1 MILTKSYKNKEIHYA
16 DKIITT
22 DGHVIHF
29 EVKGVPLDTPAIFL
43 HGGPGARVVPA
54 HYDFFNPKLFFSI
67 LFDQRGCGKSKPF
80 CELKNNNIQNLILDM
95 ERLREKLGLQKWILF
110 GGSWGSTL
118 ALYYAINYPERCLGL
133 VLRGVF
139 LGERKEI
146 DWFLCGMR
154 KFYPEAHKLLLKG
167 LNFSELE
174 RPTSGEILKRGSE
187 LILSNNEEV
196 SQKASNA
203 WAKYEMSCSTI
214 DYKEREMSGSA
225 ALSLAKIE
233 LHYFLNNCFLI
244 NNEILDNLKY
254 IKNLPIYIIQG
265 RHDPICPPFTA
276 YKLKNSLP
284 NSNLTII
291 DNAGHS
297 AFETGI
303 KKALITALDDLRNQV

>member
-1 MILTKSYKNKEIHYA
+1 MILTKSYKNKEIHYD
-16 DKIITT
+16 DKIITS
-22 DGHVIHF
+22 DGHEIYF
-29 EVKGVPLDTPAIFL
+29 EVKGNSSSTPVVFL

-95 ERLREKLGLQKWILF
+95 ERIREKLGLQKWILF

-139 LGERKEI
+139 LGTRNEI

-174 RPTSGEILKRGSE
+174 QPTSDEILKRGSE
-187 LILSNNEEV
+187 LIFSKNEEV
-196 SQKASNA
+196 SQKAANA
-203 WAKYEMSCSTI
+203 WAKYEMSCSTL
-214 DYKEREMSGSA
+214 DYREREMSGSS

-233 LHYFLNNCFLI
+233 LHYFLNNCFLKD
-244 NNEILDNLKY
+244 NEILNNVNK
-254 IKNLPIYIIQG
+254 IKNIPINIIQG
-265 RHDPICPPFTA
+265 RHDTICPPFTA
-276 YKLKNSLP
+276 LKLRNKLTNSKL
-284 NSNLTII
+284 IMVE
-291 DNAGHS
+291 NAGHS

-303 KKALITALDDLRNQV
+303 KNALIKSISEIL

>member
-1 MILTKSYKNKEIHYA
+1 MILTKSYKNKEIHYD
-16 DKIITT
+16 DKIITS
-22 DGHVIHF
+22 DGHEIYF
-29 EVKGVPLDTPAIFL
+29 EVKGNSSSTPVVFL

-54 HYDFFNPKLFFSI
+54 HFDFFNPKLFFSI

-139 LGERKEI
+139 LGTRNEI

-174 RPTSGEILKRGSE
+174 QPTSDEILKRGSE
-187 LILSNNEEV
+187 LIFSKNEEV
-196 SQKASNA
+196 SQKAANA
-203 WAKYEMSCSTI
+203 WAKYEMSCSTL
-214 DYKEREMSGSA
+214 DYREREMSGNS

-233 LHYFLNNCFLI
+233 LHYFLNNCFLKD
-244 NNEILDNLKY
+244 NEILNNVNK
-254 IKNLPIYIIQG
+254 IKNIPINIIQG
-265 RHDPICPPFTA
+265 RHDTICPPFTA
-276 YKLKNSLP
+276 LKLRNKLTNSKL
-284 NSNLTII
+284 IMVE
-291 DNAGHS
+291 NAGHS

-303 KKALITALDDLRNQV
+303 KNALIKSISEIL

>member
-1 MILTKSYKNKEIHYA
+1 MILTKSYKNKEIHYD
-16 DKIITT
+16 DKIITS
-22 DGHVIHF
+22 DGHEIYF
-29 EVKGVPLDTPAIFL
+29 EVKGNSSSTPVVFL

-54 HYDFFNPKLFFSI
+54 HFDFFNPKLFFSI

-95 ERLREKLGLQKWILF
+95 ERIREKLGLQKWILF

-139 LGERKEI
+139 LGTRNEI

-174 RPTSGEILKRGSE
+174 QPTSDEILKRGSE
-187 LILSNNEEV
+187 LIFSKNEEV
-196 SQKASNA
+196 SQKAANA
-203 WAKYEMSCSTI
+203 WAKYEMSCSTL
-214 DYKEREMSGSA
+214 DYKEREMSGNS

-233 LHYFLNNCFLI
+233 LHYFLNNCFLKD
-244 NNEILDNLKY
+244 NELLDNLDK
-254 IKNLPIYIIQG
+254 IKNIPINIIQG
-265 RHDPICPPFTA
+265 RHDTICPPFTA
-276 YKLKNSLP
+276 FKLKNKLS
-284 NSNLTII
+284 NSKLIMVE
-291 DNAGHS
+291 NAGHS

-303 KKALITALDDLRNQV
+303 KNALIKSISEIL

>member
-1 MILTKSYKNKEIHYA
+1 MILTKSYKNKEIHYN
-16 DKIITT
+16 DKIITS
-22 DGHVIHF
+22 DGHEIYF
-29 EVKGVPLDTPAIFL
+29 EVKGNSSSTPVVFL

-139 LGERKEI
+139 LGTRNEI

-174 RPTSGEILKRGSE
+174 QPTSDEILKRGSE
-187 LILSNNEEV
+187 LIFSKNEEV
-196 SQKASNA
+196 SQKAANA

-214 DYKEREMSGSA
+214 DYKEREMSGGS

-233 LHYFLNNCFLI
+233 LHYFLNNCFLKD
-244 NNEILDNLKY
+244 NEILNNVNK
-254 IKNLPIYIIQG
+254 IKNIPINIIQG
-265 RHDPICPPFTA
+265 RHDTICPPFTA
-276 YKLKNSLP
+276 LKLRNKLTNSKL
-284 NSNLTII
+284 IMVE
-291 DNAGHS
+291 NAGHS

-303 KKALITALDDLRNQV
+303 KNALIKSISEIL

>member
-1 MILTKSYKNKEIHYA
+1 MILTKSYKNKEIHYD
-16 DKIITT
+16 DKIITS
-22 DGHVIHF
+22 DGHEIYF
-29 EVKGVPLDTPAIFL
+29 EVKGNSSSTPVVFL

-139 LGERKEI
+139 LGTRNEI

-174 RPTSGEILKRGSE
+174 QPTSDEILKRGSE
-187 LILSNNEEV
+187 LIFSKNEEV
-196 SQKASNA
+196 SQKAANA
-203 WAKYEMSCSTI
+203 WAKYEMSCSTL
-214 DYKEREMSGSA
+214 DYREREMSGSS

-233 LHYFLNNCFLI
+233 LHYFLNNCFLKD
-244 NNEILDNLKY
+244 NEILDNVKK
-254 IKNLPIYIIQG
+254 IRNIPIYIIQG
-265 RHDPICPPFTA
+265 RHDTICPPFTA
-276 YKLKNSLP
+276 LKLRNKLTNSKL
-284 NSNLTII
+284 IMVE
-291 DNAGHS
+291 NAGHS

-303 KKALITALDDLRNQV
+303 KNALIKSISEIL

>member
-1 MILTKSYKNKEIHYA
+1 MILTKSYKNKEIHYN
-16 DKIITT
+16 DKIITS
-22 DGHVIHF
+22 DGHEIYF
-29 EVKGVPLDTPAIFL
+29 EVKGNSSSTPVIFL

-54 HYDFFNPKLFFSI
+54 HFDFFNPKLFFSI

-95 ERLREKLGLQKWILF
+95 ERIREKLGLQKWILF

-139 LGERKEI
+139 LGTRNEI

-174 RPTSGEILKRGSE
+174 QPTSDEILKRGSE
-187 LILSNNEEV
+187 LIFSKNEEV
-196 SQKASNA
+196 SQKAANA
-203 WAKYEMSCSTI
+203 WAKYEMSCSTL
-214 DYKEREMSGSA
+214 DYREREMSGSA

-233 LHYFLNNCFLI
+233 LHYFLNNCFLKD
-244 NNEILDNLKY
+244 NEILDNVKK
-254 IKNLPIYIIQG
+254 IRNIPIYIIQG
-265 RHDPICPPFTA
+265 RHDTICPPFTA
-276 YKLKNSLP
+276 LKLRNKLTNSKL
-284 NSNLTII
+284 IMVE
-291 DNAGHS
+291 NAGHS

-303 KKALITALDDLRNQV
+303 KNALIKSISEIL

>member
-1 MILTKSYKNKEIHYA
+1 MILTKSYKNKEIHYD
-16 DKIITT
+16 DKIITS
-22 DGHVIHF
+22 DGHEIYF
-29 EVKGVPLDTPAIFL
+29 EVKGNSSSTPVVFL

-54 HYDFFNPKLFFSI
+54 HFDFFNPKLFFSI

-139 LGERKEI
+139 LGTRNEI

-174 RPTSGEILKRGSE
+174 QPTSDEILKRGSE
-187 LILSNNEEV
+187 LIFSKNEEV
-196 SQKASNA
+196 SQKAANA
-203 WAKYEMSCSTI
+203 WAKYEMSCSTL
-214 DYKEREMSGSA
+214 DYREREMSGNS

-233 LHYFLNNCFLI
+233 LHYFLNNCFLKD
-244 NNEILDNLKY
+244 NEILDNVKK
-254 IKNLPIYIIQG
+254 IRNIPIYIIQG
-265 RHDPICPPFTA
+265 RHDTICPPFTA
-276 YKLKNSLP
+276 LKLRNKLTNSKL
-284 NSNLTII
+284 IMVE
-291 DNAGHS
+291 NAGHS

-303 KKALITALDDLRNQV
+303 KNALIKSISEIL

>member
-1 MILTKSYKNKEIHYA
+1 MILTKSYKNKEIHYN
-16 DKIITT
+16 DKIITS
-22 DGHVIHF
+22 DGHEIYF
-29 EVKGVPLDTPAIFL
+29 EVKGNSSSTPVVFL

-95 ERLREKLGLQKWILF
+95 ERIREKLGLQKWILF

-139 LGERKEI
+139 LGTRNEI

-174 RPTSGEILKRGSE
+174 QPTSDEILKRGSE
-187 LILSNNEEV
+187 LIFSKNEEV
-196 SQKASNA
+196 SQKAANA

-214 DYKEREMSGSA
+214 DYREREMSGSS

-233 LHYFLNNCFLI
+233 LHYFLNNCFLKD
-244 NNEILDNLKY
+244 NEILDNVKK
-254 IKNLPIYIIQG
+254 IRNIPIYIIQG
-265 RHDPICPPFTA
+265 RHDTICPPFTA
-276 YKLKNSLP
+276 LKLRNKLTNSKL
-284 NSNLTII
+284 IMVE
-291 DNAGHS
+291 NAGHS

-303 KKALITALDDLRNQV
+303 KNALIKSISEIL

>member
-1 MILTKSYKNKEIHYA
+1 MILTKSYKNKEIHYD
-16 DKIITT
+16 DKIITS
-22 DGHVIHF
+22 DGHEIYF
-29 EVKGVPLDTPAIFL
+29 EVKGNSSSTPVVFL

-67 LFDQRGCGKSKPF
+67 LFDQRGCGKSEPF

-95 ERLREKLGLQKWILF
+95 ERIREKLGLQKWILF

-139 LGERKEI
+139 LGTRNEI

-174 RPTSGEILKRGSE
+174 QPTSDEILKRGSE
-187 LILSNNEEV
+187 LIFSKNEEV
-196 SQKASNA
+196 SQKAANA

-214 DYKEREMSGSA
+214 DYREREMSGSS

-233 LHYFLNNCFLI
+233 LHYFLNNCFLKD
-244 NNEILDNLKY
+244 NEILDNVKK
-254 IKNLPIYIIQG
+254 IRNIPIYIIQG
-265 RHDPICPPFTA
+265 RHDTICPPFTA
-276 YKLKNSLP
+276 LKLRNKLTNSKL
-284 NSNLTII
+284 IMVE
-291 DNAGHS
+291 NAGHS

-303 KKALITALDDLRNQV
+303 KNALIKSISEIL

>member
-1 MILTKSYKNKEIHYA
+1 MILTKSYKNKEIHYN
-16 DKIITT
+16 DKIITS
-22 DGHVIHF
+22 DGHEIYF
-29 EVKGVPLDTPAIFL
+29 EVKGNSSSTPVVFL

-139 LGERKEI
+139 LGTRNEI

-174 RPTSGEILKRGSE
+174 QPTSDEILKRGSE
-187 LILSNNEEV
+187 LIFSKNEEV
-196 SQKASNA
+196 SQKAANA
-203 WAKYEMSCSTI
+203 WAKYEMSCSTL
-214 DYKEREMSGSA
+214 DYREREMSGSS

-233 LHYFLNNCFLI
+233 LHYFLNNCFLKD
-244 NNEILDNLKY
+244 NEILDNVKK
-254 IKNLPIYIIQG
+254 IRNIPIYIIQG
-265 RHDPICPPFTA
+265 RHDTICPPFTA
-276 YKLKNSLP
+276 LKLRNKLTNSKL
-284 NSNLTII
+284 IMVE
-291 DNAGHS
+291 NAGHS

-303 KKALITALDDLRNQV
+303 KNALIKSISEIL

>member
-1 MILTKSYKNKEIHYA
+1 MILTKSYKNKEIHYD
-16 DKIITT
+16 DKIITS
-22 DGHVIHF
+22 DGHEIYF
-29 EVKGVPLDTPAIFL
+29 EVKGNSSSTPVVFL

-95 ERLREKLGLQKWILF
+95 ERIREKLGLQKWILF

-139 LGERKEI
+139 LGTRNEI

-174 RPTSGEILKRGSE
+174 QPTSDEILKRGSE
-187 LILSNNEEV
+187 LIFSKNEEV
-196 SQKASNA
+196 SQKAANA
-203 WAKYEMSCSTI
+203 WAKYEMSCSTL
-214 DYKEREMSGSA
+214 DYREREMSGNS

-233 LHYFLNNCFLI
+233 LHYFLNNCFLKD
-244 NNEILDNLKY
+244 NEILDNVKK
-254 IKNLPIYIIQG
+254 IRNIPIYIIQG
-265 RHDPICPPFTA
+265 RHDTICPPFTA
-276 YKLKNSLP
+276 LKLRNKLTNSKL
-284 NSNLTII
+284 IMVE
-291 DNAGHS
+291 NAGHS

-303 KKALITALDDLRNQV
+303 KNALIKSISEIL

>member
-16 DKIITT
+16 DKIFTI

-29 EVKGVPLDTPAIFL
+29 EVKGDPGNTAVVFL

-54 HYDFFNPKLFFSI
+54 HYDFFDSKLFFSI
-67 LFDQRGCGKSKPF
+67 LFDQRGCGNSKPF

-139 LGERKEI
+139 LGTRTEI

-154 KFYPEAHKLLLKG
+154 KFYPEAHKLFLNG
-167 LNFSELE
+167 LNFSELVD
-174 RPTSGEILKRGSE
+174 PTSDEILKRGSE
-187 LILSNNEEV
+187 LIFSNNEEV
-196 SQKASNA
+196 SQKAANA
-203 WAKYEMSCSTI
+203 WAKYEMSCSTL
-214 DYKEREMSGSA
+214 DYREREMSGSS

-233 LHYFLNNCFLI
+233 LHYFLNNCFLKD
-244 NNEILDNLKY
+244 NEILNNMKK
-254 IKNLPIYIIQG
+254 IKNIPINIIQG
-265 RHDPICPPFTA
+265 RHDTICPPFTA
-276 YKLKNSLP
+276 LKLRNKLTNSKL
-284 NSNLTII
+284 IMVE
-291 DNAGHS
+291 NAGHS

-303 KKALITALDDLRNQV
+303 KNALIKSISEIL

>member
-1 MILTKSYKNKEIHYA
+1 MILTKSYKNKEIHYT
-16 DKIITT
+16 DKIINI

-29 EVKGVPLDTPAIFL
+29 EVKGDPLNTPVVFL

-95 ERLREKLGLQKWILF
+95 ERIREKLGLKKWILF

-118 ALYYAINYPERCLGL
+118 ALYYAINYPDRCLGL

-139 LGERKEI
+139 LGTRNEI

-174 RPTSGEILKRGSE
+174 QPTSDEILKRGSE
-187 LILSNNEEV
+187 LIFSKNEEV
-196 SQKASNA
+196 SQKAANA
-203 WAKYEMSCSTI
+203 WAKYEMSCSTL
-214 DYKEREMSGSA
+214 DYREREMSGSS

-233 LHYFLNNCFLI
+233 LHYFLNNCFLKD
-244 NNEILDNLKY
+244 NEILDNVKK
-254 IKNLPIYIIQG
+254 IRNIPIYIIQG
-265 RHDPICPPFTA
+265 RHDTICPPFTA
-276 YKLKNSLP
+276 LKLRNKLTNSKL
-284 NSNLTII
+284 IMVE
-291 DNAGHS
+291 NAGHS

-303 KKALITALDDLRNQV
+303 KNALIKSISEIL

>member
-1 MILTKSYKNKEIHYA
+1 MILTKIYKNKDIHYA

-29 EVKGVPLDTPAIFL
+29 EVKGDPLDTPVVFL

-54 HYDFFNPKLFFSI
+54 HYDFFNQKLFFSI
-67 LFDQRGCGKSKPF
+67 LFDQRGCGKSEPF

-95 ERLREKLGLQKWILF
+95 ERIREKLDVEKWILF

-139 LGERKEI
+139 LGTRKEI

-154 KFYPEAHKLLLKG
+154 KFYPEAHQLFLNG

-174 RPTSGEILKRGSE
+174 RPTSVEILKRGSE
-187 LILSNNEEV
+187 LIFSNNEEV
-196 SQKASNA
+196 SQKAANA
-203 WAKYEMSCSTI
+203 WAKYEMSCSTL
-214 DYKEREMSGSA
+214 DYREREMSGSS

-233 LHYFLNNCFLI
+233 LHYFLNNCFLKD
-244 NNEILDNLKY
+244 NEILNNVNK
-254 IKNLPIYIIQG
+254 IKNIPINIIQG
-265 RHDPICPPFTA
+265 RHDTICPPFTA
-276 YKLKNSLP
+276 LKLRNKLTNSKL
-284 NSNLTII
+284 IMVE
-291 DNAGHS
+291 NAGHS

-303 KKALITALDDLRNQV
+303 KNALIKSISEIL

>member
-1 MILTKSYKNKEIHYA
+1 MILTKSYKNKEIHYN
-16 DKIITT
+16 DKIITS
-22 DGHVIHF
+22 DGHEIYF
-29 EVKGVPLDTPAIFL
+29 EVKGNSSSTPVVFL

-95 ERLREKLGLQKWILF
+95 ERIREKLGLQKWILF

-139 LGERKEI
+139 LGTRNEI

-174 RPTSGEILKRGSE
+174 QPTSDEILKRGSE
-187 LILSNNEEV
+187 LIFSKNEEV
-196 SQKASNA
+196 SQKAANA
-203 WAKYEMSCSTI
+203 WAKYEMSCSTL
-214 DYKEREMSGSA
+214 DYREREMSGSS

-233 LHYFLNNCFLI
+233 LHYFLNNCFLKD
-244 NNEILDNLKY
+244 NEILNNVNK
-254 IKNLPIYIIQG
+254 IKNIPINIIQG
-265 RHDPICPPFTA
+265 RHDTICPPFTA
-276 YKLKNSLP
+276 LKLRNKLSNSKL
-284 NSNLTII
+284 IMVE
-291 DNAGHS
+291 NAGHS

-303 KKALITALDDLRNQV
+303 KNALIKSISEIL

>member
-1 MILTKSYKNKEIHYA
+1 MILTKSYKNKEIHYN
-16 DKIITT
+16 DKIITS
-22 DGHVIHF
+22 DGHEIYF
-29 EVKGVPLDTPAIFL
+29 EVKGNSSSTPVVFL

-54 HYDFFNPKLFFSI
+54 HYDFFNPKFFFSI

-95 ERLREKLGLQKWILF
+95 ERIREKLGLQKWILF

-139 LGERKEI
+139 LGTRNEI

-174 RPTSGEILKRGSE
+174 QPTSDEILKRGSE
-187 LILSNNEEV
+187 LIFSKNEEV
-196 SQKASNA
+196 SQKAANA

-214 DYKEREMSGSA
+214 DYREREMSGSS

-233 LHYFLNNCFLI
+233 LHYFLNNCFLKD
-244 NNEILDNLKY
+244 NEILDNVKK
-254 IKNLPIYIIQG
+254 IRNIPIYIIQG
-265 RHDPICPPFTA
+265 RHDTICPPFTA
-276 YKLKNSLP
+276 LKLRNKLTNSKL
-284 NSNLTII
+284 IMVE
-291 DNAGHS
+291 NAGHS

-303 KKALITALDDLRNQV
+303 KNALIKSISEIL

>member
-1 MILTKSYKNKEIHYA
+1 MILTKSYKNKEIHYN
-16 DKIITT
+16 DKIITS
-22 DGHVIHF
+22 DGHEIYF
-29 EVKGVPLDTPAIFL
+29 EVKGNSSSTPVVFL

-95 ERLREKLGLQKWILF
+95 ERIRAKLGLKKWILF

-139 LGERKEI
+139 LGTRNEI

-174 RPTSGEILKRGSE
+174 QPTSDEILKRGSE
-187 LILSNNEEV
+187 LIFSKNEEV
-196 SQKASNA
+196 SQKAANA
-203 WAKYEMSCSTI
+203 WAKYEMSCSTL
-214 DYKEREMSGSA
+214 DYREREMSGNS

-233 LHYFLNNCFLI
+233 LHYFLNNCFLKD
-244 NNEILDNLKY
+244 NEILDNVKK
-254 IKNLPIYIIQG
+254 IRNIPIYIIQG
-265 RHDPICPPFTA
+265 RHDTICPPFTA
-276 YKLKNSLP
+276 LKLRNKLTNSKL
-284 NSNLTII
+284 IMVE
-291 DNAGHS
+291 NAGHS

-303 KKALITALDDLRNQV
+303 KNALIKSISEIL

>member
-1 MILTKSYKNKEIHYA
+1 MILKKSYKNKEIHYN
-16 DKIITT
+16 DKIITS
-22 DGHVIHF
+22 DGHEIYF
-29 EVKGVPLDTPAIFL
+29 EVKGNSSSTPVVFL

-54 HYDFFNPKLFFSI
+54 HFDFFNPKLFFSI

-139 LGERKEI
+139 LGTRNEI

-174 RPTSGEILKRGSE
+174 QPTSDEILKRGSE
-187 LILSNNEEV
+187 LIFSKNEEV
-196 SQKASNA
+196 SQKAANA

-214 DYKEREMSGSA
+214 DYREREMSGSS

-233 LHYFLNNCFLI
+233 LHYFLNNCFLKD
-244 NNEILDNLKY
+244 NEILNNVNK
-254 IKNLPIYIIQG
+254 IKNIPINIIQG
-265 RHDPICPPFTA
+265 RHDTICPPFTA
-276 YKLKNSLP
+276 LKLRNKLTNSKL
-284 NSNLTII
+284 IMVE
-291 DNAGHS
+291 NAGHS

-303 KKALITALDDLRNQV
+303 KNALIKSISEIL

>member
-1 MILTKSYKNKEIHYA
+1 MILTKDYKNKEIHFT
-16 DKIITT
+16 DKITTT
-22 DGHVIHF
+22 DGHEIYF
-29 EVKGVPLDTPAIFL
+29 EAKGNVSGTPVVFL
-43 HGGPGARVVPA
+43 HGGPGARIVPA
-54 HYDFFNPKLFFSI
+54 HYDFFNPNLFFSI
-67 LFDQRGCGKSKPF
+67 LFDQRGCGKSVPF
-80 CELKNNNIQNLILDM
+80 CGLKNNNIQNLILDM
-95 ERLREKLGLQKWILF
+95 ERLREKLGVDKWILF

-139 LGERKEI
+139 LGTRTEI
-146 DWFLCGMR
+146 DWFLCGMS
-154 KFYPEAHKLLLKG
+154 KFYPEAHKLFLKG
-167 LNFSELE
+167 LNFSESTN
-174 RPTSGEILKRGSE
+174 PTSDEILKRSSE

-196 SQKASNA
+196 CQKVSNA

-214 DYKEREMSGSA
+214 DYKEREMSGSS

-233 LHYFLNNCFLI
+233 LHYFLNNCFLKD
-244 NNEILDNLKY
+244 NEILDNLSN

-265 RHDPICPPFTA
+265 RHDTICPPFTA
-276 YKLKNSLP
+276 YTLKNALP

>member
-1 MILTKSYKNKEIHYA
+1 MILKKSYKNKEIHYN
-16 DKIITT
+16 DKIITS
-22 DGHVIHF
+22 DGHEIYF
-29 EVKGVPLDTPAIFL
+29 EVKGNSSRTPVVFL

-95 ERLREKLGLQKWILF
+95 ERIREKLGLQKWILF

-139 LGERKEI
+139 LGTRNEI

-174 RPTSGEILKRGSE
+174 QPTSDEILKRGSE
-187 LILSNNEEV
+187 LIFSKNEEV
-196 SQKASNA
+196 SQKAANA
-203 WAKYEMSCSTI
+203 WAKYEMSCSTL
-214 DYKEREMSGSA
+214 DYREREMSGSS

-233 LHYFLNNCFLI
+233 LHYFLNNCFLKD
-244 NNEILDNLKY
+244 NEILDNVKK
-254 IKNLPIYIIQG
+254 IRNIPIYIIQG
-265 RHDPICPPFTA
+265 RHDTICPPFTA
-276 YKLKNSLP
+276 LKLRNKLTNSKL
-284 NSNLTII
+284 IMVE
-291 DNAGHS
+291 NAGHS

-303 KKALITALDDLRNQV
+303 KNALIKSISEIL

>member
-1 MILTKSYKNKEIHYA
+1 MILTKSYKNKEIHYD
-16 DKIITT
+16 DKIITS
-22 DGHVIHF
+22 DGHEIYF
-29 EVKGVPLDTPAIFL
+29 EVKGNSSSTPVVFL
-43 HGGPGARVVPA
+43 HGGPGARIVPA
-54 HYDFFNPKLFFSI
+54 HFDFFNPKLFFSI

-95 ERLREKLGLQKWILF
+95 ERIREKLGLQKWILF

-139 LGERKEI
+139 LGTRNEI

-174 RPTSGEILKRGSE
+174 QPTSDEILKRGSE
-187 LILSNNEEV
+187 LIFSKNEEV
-196 SQKASNA
+196 SQKAANA
-203 WAKYEMSCSTI
+203 RAKYEMSCSTI
-214 DYKEREMSGSA
+214 DYREREMSGSS

-233 LHYFLNNCFLI
+233 LHYFLNNCFLKD
-244 NNEILDNLKY
+244 NEILDNVKK
-254 IKNLPIYIIQG
+254 IRNIPIYIIQG
-265 RHDPICPPFTA
+265 RHDTICPPFTA
-276 YKLKNSLP
+276 LKLRNKLTNSKL
-284 NSNLTII
+284 IMVE
-291 DNAGHS
+291 NAGHS

-303 KKALITALDDLRNQV
+303 KNALIKSISEIL

>member
-1 MILTKSYKNKEIHYA
+1 MILTKSYKNKEIHYN
-16 DKIITT
+16 DKIITS
-22 DGHVIHF
+22 DGHEIYF
-29 EVKGVPLDTPAIFL
+29 EVKGNSSSTPVVFL

-95 ERLREKLGLQKWILF
+95 ERIREKLGLQKWILF

-139 LGERKEI
+139 LGTRNEI

-174 RPTSGEILKRGSE
+174 QPTSDEILKRGSE
-187 LILSNNEEV
+187 LIFSKNEEV
-196 SQKASNA
+196 SQKAANA
-203 WAKYEMSCSTI
+203 WAKYEMSCSTL
-214 DYKEREMSGSA
+214 DYKEREMSGGS

-233 LHYFLNNCFLI
+233 LHYFLNNCFLKD
-244 NNEILDNLKY
+244 NEILNNVNK
-254 IKNLPIYIIQG
+254 IKNIPINIIQG
-265 RHDPICPPFTA
+265 RHDTICPPFTA
-276 YKLKNSLP
+276 LKLRNKLTNSKL
-284 NSNLTII
+284 IMVE
-291 DNAGHS
+291 NAGHS

-303 KKALITALDDLRNQV
+303 KNALIKSISEIL

>member
-1 MILTKSYKNKEIHYA
+1 MILTKSYKNKEIHYN
-16 DKIITT
+16 DKIITS
-22 DGHVIHF
+22 DGHEIYF
-29 EVKGVPLDTPAIFL
+29 EVKGDSSSTPVVFL

-95 ERLREKLGLQKWILF
+95 ERIREKLGLQKWILF

-139 LGERKEI
+139 LGTRNEI

-174 RPTSGEILKRGSE
+174 QPTSDEILKRGSE
-187 LILSNNEEV
+187 LIFSKNEEV
-196 SQKASNA
+196 SQKAANA
-203 WAKYEMSCSTI
+203 WAKYEMSCSTL
-214 DYKEREMSGSA
+214 DYREREMSGNS

-233 LHYFLNNCFLI
+233 LHYFLNNCFLKD
-244 NNEILDNLKY
+244 NEILDNVKK
-254 IKNLPIYIIQG
+254 IRNIPIYIIQG
-265 RHDPICPPFTA
+265 RHDTICPPFTA
-276 YKLKNSLP
+276 LKLRNKLTNSKL
-284 NSNLTII
+284 IMVE
-291 DNAGHS
+291 NAGHS

-303 KKALITALDDLRNQV
+303 KNALIKSISEIL